1 MFEDAKEYDDEVLP
15 GQALHI
21 ALTAQGFLAY
31 LLDFCLVEQFY
42 DLTID
47 RLFGKIC
54 TFAHV
59 TSVYFATS
67 KVTKEAEIL
76 QKVFSLIFRRVKLLP
91 DSNNIFINAERDYT
105 D

>member
-1 MFEDAKEYDDEVLP
+1 MSDEP
-15 GQALHI
+15 
-21 ALTAQGFLAY
+21 Y
-31 LLDFCLVEQFY
+31 LLDFGLVEQFY

-67 KVTKEAEIL
+67 KVIKEAEIL
-76 QKVFSLIFRRVKLLP
+76 QEGFGLILCGEKNFYRTSIIQKT
-91 DSNNIFINAERDYT
+91 ICTFANATCPYGT
-105 D
+105 GTPCT